1 MQMQI
6 QSNYKETYKHIK
18 WSHLSTAFQL
28 EQRWMQ
34 SLQVQMRTASTS
46 QKYKTNTHKSHKYT
60 NTKLIHTRATNT
72 KKTMIFIQLQ
82 EFI

>member
-18 WSHLSTAFQL
+18 WSHLSTTFQL
-28 EQRWMQ
+28 EQRSMQ
-34 SLQVQMRTASTS
+34 SLQVQMRTAST
-46 QKYKTNTHKSHKYT
+46 SHKYT

-72 KKTMIFIQLQ
+72 KKL
-82 EFI
+82 